1 MILTLLHVKHT
12 RVIDGHLLRL
22 SCSKMGAGPPRGTFL
37 SSAVLQWTPQ
47 LVPCIQGDIAS
58 LTAVGGELRARAQWN
73 VENRSTRR
81 AAARS
86 RRSKMR
92 RTRPRPEA
100 ACMASLV
107 NAAPRRGTRNASRNS
122 WKSCRGD
129 ALVGS
134 VGPSPWKEGFG
145 CLRAGRAPPR
155 SATDQQL
162 LAILSDHVFR
172 PDLKHFESDHARV
185 KINYFNDI
193 EHATKGPSCQKFA
206 LNSPLHGSCTLEP
219 AHGLVLMGFLW
230 SKDAE

>member
-92 RTRPRPEA
+92 RTRPRPQA
-100 ACMASLV
+100 ACVASLV
-107 NAAPRRGTRNASRNS
+107 SAAPRRGTRNASQ
-122 WKSCRGD
+122 KSCRED

-134 VGPSPWKEGFG
+134 VRILLIESGASDPQISN
-145 CLRAGRAPPR
+145 R
-155 SATDQQL
+155 SATARSCWSRYCSVSNL
-162 LAILSDHVFR
+162 IFR
-172 PDLKHFESDHARV
+172 PDLRHF
-185 KINYFNDI
+185 
-193 EHATKGPSCQKFA
+193 
-206 LNSPLHGSCTLEP
+206 
-219 AHGLVLMGFLW
+219 VL
-230 SKDAE
+230 